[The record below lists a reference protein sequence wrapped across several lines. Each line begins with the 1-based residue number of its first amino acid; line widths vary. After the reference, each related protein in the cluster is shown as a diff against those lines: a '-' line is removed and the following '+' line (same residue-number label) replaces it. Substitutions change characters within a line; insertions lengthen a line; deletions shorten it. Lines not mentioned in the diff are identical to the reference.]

1 MTADAIVYVIAPAY
15 LGAGRARRLADGLCA
30 DTPVPARVVR
40 LTGRGENLPEALDAM
55 TSAGARHLHVQPVG
69 LPFSDSV
76 AAWLPGALSYWLQTR
91 APSNVTASLGED
103 QCTSAATLA
112 TVSHQA
118 IDPAHPAKPIATV
131 PPSLGKP
138 GWDHVPAFEHH
149 LLVCTGP
156 RCHFRDAPS
165 VRAELTDA
173 LRASGLWQRCVVS
186 ETSCLIP
193 CNRGPIVAHYP
204 RGRWFRLPDRAAVR
218 HFIDTVL
225 LKGGDAPE
233 LVIHDISAAATG
245 SECADSGGR
254 RRR

>member
-15 LGAGRARRLADGLCA
+15 LGARRARRLADGLCA
-30 DTPVPARVVR
+30 DMPVPTRVVR
-40 LTGRGENLPEALDAM
+40 LTGRGGNLPAALDAM

-76 AAWLPGALSYWLQTR
+76 AAWLPGALAHWLQTR
-91 APSNVTASLGED
+91 APANVTATLGED
-103 QCTSAATLA
+103 QCTNAATLA
-112 TVSHQA
+112 TVRRQA
-118 IDPAHPAKPIATV
+118 IDPAHPTEPTTAV

-138 GWDHVPAFEHH
+138 GWDHMPVFEHH

-165 VRAELTDA
+165 LRAELIDA
-173 LRASGLWQRCVVS
+173 LRTAGLWQRCLVS

-204 RGRWFRLPDRAAVR
+204 RGRWFRLPDRTAVQR
-218 HFIDTVL
+218 FVDAVL
-225 LKGGDAPE
+225 LQGGDAPE
-233 LVIHDISAAATG
+233 LVIHDTATSTG
-245 SECADSGGR
+245 DGRAGSGGCR
-254 RRR
+254 R